1 MNPFQPAARTA
12 RRPIAPKA
20 EKEFTAAI
28 LNRAEP
34 IVKLWASRL
43 ARKMLS
49 ESGCSVPIPSS
60 RGLIL
65 ADRQQIDQLADLLV
79 QEFEGH
85 L

>member
-1 MNPFQPAARTA
+1 MSPLQAGPRQY
-12 RRPIAPKA
+12 RRPIAAKA
-20 EKEFTAAI
+20 EKEFAAAI

-34 IVKLWASRL
+34 IVKLWAARL

-49 ESGCSVPIPSS
+49 DGGCSVPIPTS

-65 ADRQQIDQLADLLV
+65 ADKQQIDQLAALLV
-79 QEFEGH
+79 QEFEGN